1 MEVIPGCWRLMT
13 PADISEVAAIA
24 AVVHPAFFEETAV
37 FAERQR
43 LFPQGTLL
51 LERAGRASGYVLSHP
66 WRRGELPPLNSL
78 LGRIPEDASNYY
90 IHDLALLPE
99 ARGSRAAGALV
110 DSLTALARKLGFP
123 ALSLAAVN
131 GSRGFWERQGFRV
144 VERPHLAA
152 KLASYEAAA
161 VLMEKTL

>member
-13 PADISEVAAIA
+13 PADIPQVAAIA

-66 WRRGELPPLNSL
+66 WRRGELPALNSL
-78 LGRIPEDASNYY
+78 LGRIPEDASTYY

-99 ARGSRAAGALV
+99 ARGARAAGALV
-110 DSLTALARKLGFP
+110 DSLTALARSLGFS
-123 ALSLAAVN
+123 ALSLVAVN
-131 GSRGFWERQGFRV
+131 DSRGFWERQGFRV
-144 VERPHLAA
+144 VERPELAA

-161 VLMEKTL
+161 VLMEKAL